1 MNYKHFVVWFTG
13 ISISLIVSYCAVL
26 CIIDPLGIFNIV
38 SIKGINNYKGVQNN
52 YIDVWKPYEI
62 KDKKPD
68 IIFIGSSRVFQVVD
82 VRSYKTDCIIYNAGF
97 SGLSIK
103 DMDAYIDMICKV
115 KKPKKIYIGLDLFQ
129 FGNNNFSRD
138 RLGFSINRLNNIINK
153 NNTIFLCKMQDS
165 LSIDFKNIIRTMI
178 VSMKNI
184 NKQSDFINGYYNND
198 YNISLNVDKL
208 GYYRSLNQYNREYIE
223 WTYSDKS
230 MEYLKKIL
238 KKADQND
245 IEVIVYF
252 NPVSIELMSLM
263 RIYEIDDDLEKI
275 KRDVTSICGVVYDFN
290 FTNEDVINKKY
301 FIDASH
307 VNKLFGDF
315 IIEDLQNNKDS
326 NRMLILTNQNIENQL
341 KKEKCNFD
349 NWKKCNLKYYTSMEK
364 QLKENNQE
372 VIQGDFKEFIG
383 F

>member
-1 MNYKHFVVWFTG
+1 MKYKCFVKLFIVT
-13 ISISLIVSYCAVL
+13 SVSLSSFICILL
-26 CIIDPLGIFNIV
+26 CLIDPLGIFNIV
-38 SIKGINNYKGVQNN
+38 TIKGFNHYKGIVQEK
-52 YIDVWKPYEI
+52 YMDVWKPYEI
-62 KDKKPD
+62 KEKKPD
-68 IIFIGSSRVFQVVD
+68 IIFIGSSRVYLAID
-82 VRSYKTDCIIYNAGF
+82 ARSYRSNYTIYNAGF

-103 DMDAYIDMICKV
+103 DMDAYVDMICKM

-129 FGNNNFSRD
+129 FGDSDFSSSRP
-138 RLGFSINRLNNIINK
+138 GFSLYRLNNVAAK
-153 NNTIFLCKMQDS
+153 DNTIFLYKMHDS
-165 LSIDFKNIIRTMI
+165 LSIDFKNIVNVIDN
-178 VSMKNI
+178 SLKNV
-184 NKQSDFINGYYNND
+184 NRQSNFINGYCNTSFNINEKGYYSTINSYNNK
-198 YNISLNVDKL
+198 YKK
-208 GYYRSLNQYNREYIE
+208 
-223 WTYSDKS
+223 WKYSKNS
-230 MEYLKKIL
+230 MTCLKEIL
-238 KKADQND
+238 KKANKNG
-245 IEVIVYF
+245 IEVIIYF

-349 NWKKCNLKYYTSMEK
+349 NWKKENLKYYTSMEK

-372 VIQGDFKEFIG
+372 VIKGDFKEFIG